1 MAKYD
6 YGSLKMGSA
15 TSTKRMRES
24 TQRMQAQVTAVQNI
38 VQDSKRQ
45 DIPYDQLIRYAD
57 NRDNDDEN
65 IDDLVQSI
73 KTIGFQSTILV
84 RKVPHEMKYEIL
96 SGHRRWRA
104 FGQLLKEDPKFE
116 DGKMPCI
123 VLPEDTSDKL
133 AKMANILL
141 NLETVSLTP
150 KQKRQAVVDLSK
162 LMEEGGKLPM
172 EKAEYIA
179 QKLNTS
185 TLTVFRYRKFDN
197 KLIPELG
204 ELMDSEYITQN
215 QCEEFSRLTESN
227 QVLVFQT
234 LLKQI
239 QNNEQKPTIDA
250 DILEK
255 MITDDKQ
262 IQKEDAARDKKIEN
276 IENKIA
282 QNKEK
287 LDDPTYTGQR
297 TETIENKIR
306 QLTEERDYLLEERVK
321 AQKRESEAARS
332 NRQTKKTISEALKT
346 ITKDNDISDNER
358 AMAIAYSD
366 KLTKLNQALNNMSTL
381 IYRDKTKLNEDQIS
395 KLEEVSKDI
404 IQLIK
409 HCKGK

>member
-123 VLPEDTSDKL
+123 VLPEDTSDKM

-239 QNNEQKPTIDA
+239 QNNEQRPSIDA

-306 QLTEERDYLLEERVK
+306 QLTEERDFLLEERVK

>member
-116 DGKMPCI
+116 EGKMPCI

-239 QNNEQKPTIDA
+239 QNNEQRPSIDA

-306 QLTEERDYLLEERVK
+306 QLTEERDFLLEERVK

>member
-15 TSTKRMRES
+15 TSTKRMKES

-57 NRDNDDEN
+57 NRENDDEN

-306 QLTEERDYLLEERVK
+306 QLTEERDFLLEERVK

>member
-15 TSTKRMRES
+15 TSTKRMKES

-57 NRDNDDEN
+57 NRENDDEN

-123 VLPEDTSDKL
+123 VLPEDTSDKM

-239 QNNEQKPTIDA
+239 QNNEQRPSIDA

-306 QLTEERDYLLEERVK
+306 QLTEERDFLLEERVK

>member
-123 VLPEDTSDKL
+123 VLPEDTSDKM

-255 MITDDKQ
+255 MIAEDKQ
-262 IQKEDAARDKKIEN
+262 IQKEDVARDKKIEN

-306 QLTEERDYLLEERVK
+306 QLTEERDFLLEERVK

>member
-15 TSTKRMRES
+15 TSTKRMKES
-24 TQRMQAQVTAVQNI
+24 KQRMQAQVTAVQNI

-57 NRDNDDEN
+57 NRENDDEN

-84 RKVPHEMKYEIL
+84 RKVPHEKKFEIL

-104 FGQLLKEDPKFE
+104 FGELLKENPEFE

-141 NLETVSLTP
+141 NLETVGLTP
-150 KQKRQAVVDLSK
+150 KQKRQAVVDLSR

-234 LLKQI
+234 LLTQI

-255 MITDDKQ
+255 MIAEDKHLL
-262 IQKEDAARDKKIEN
+262 KEDAARDKKIET
-276 IENKIA
+276 IESKIA

-287 LDDPTYTGQR
+287 LEDPTYTGQR

-306 QLTEERDYLLEERVK
+306 QLTEERDFLLEERVK
-321 AQKRESEAARS
+321 AQKRESEAART
-332 NRQTKKTISEALKT
+332 NRQTKKTISEALKSV
-346 ITKDNDISDNER
+346 TKDNDISDTER

-381 IYRDKTKLNEDQIS
+381 IYRDKTKLNDDQIA
-395 KLEEVSKDI
+395 KLEEVSNDI

>member
-1 MAKYD
+1 MAKFD

-123 VLPEDTSDKL
+123 VLPEDTSDKM

-306 QLTEERDYLLEERVK
+306 QLTEERDFLLEERVK